1 MPDSP
6 TLFLCQ
12 ARRGQTTLPFS
23 APGSELGGK
32 GLGKGPKPASL
43 LGDSGGLKDQSSLGR
58 GEEGGG
64 SEQVVSRP
72 GYSGRRLEEMPAQL
86 PAWAAHG
93 AWAAGT
99 GRGQATS
106 LTKQGV
112 RVSFLLPGANPQ
124 SPSPTSGAEGGT
136 HTCLSYAWNV
146 APQAEDWGGGA
157 SWGLE
162 AGEGA
167 QSQEDPAGPKGETE
181 ESDPSGAGDQV
192 CRPAAGAPAGSRV
205 QVGMRWGHPGV
216 WAW

>member
-1 MPDSP
+1 MV
-6 TLFLCQ
+6 
-12 ARRGQTTLPFS
+12 
-23 APGSELGGK
+23 
-32 GLGKGPKPASL
+32 
-43 LGDSGGLKDQSSLGR
+43 SS
-58 GEEGGG
+58 
-64 SEQVVSRP
+64 P

-93 AWAAGT
+93 VWAAGT

-106 LTKQGV
+106 LTEQGT

-136 HTCLSYAWNV
+136 HTCLSYARNV

-162 AGEGA
+162 AGEVA

-192 CRPAAGAPAGSRV
+192 CLPAAGAPAGSRV
-205 QVGMRWGHPGV
+205 QVGMRWGHPGGGPGRMCPLALAPV
-216 WAW
+216 GLLGVGDRCDRDTGLGVTSTISSFPAFTLGPEGRGQLWGPKEQQRVRVR

>member
-1 MPDSP
+1 M
-6 TLFLCQ
+6 
-12 ARRGQTTLPFS
+12 
-23 APGSELGGK
+23 
-32 GLGKGPKPASL
+32 
-43 LGDSGGLKDQSSLGR
+43 
-58 GEEGGG
+58 
-64 SEQVVSRP
+64 VSRP

-106 LTKQGV
+106 LTKQGA

-181 ESDPSGAGDQV
+181 ESVSSGAGDQV
-192 CRPAAGAPAGSRV
+192 CLPAAGAAARSRV
-205 QVGMRWGHPGV
+205 PVGRRWGHPGG
-216 WAW
+216 WAWQDVSPDLGSCGPFRGRGRCDRDTGLRVTSTISNFPAFTLGPEGRGQLWGPKEQQRVRVR